1 MLVNHNSRNYNVL
14 PGDSRYPVKLNKKET
29 DEALGKLILAIRS
42 INETMEKLY
51 RENSD
56 LYSLIKDEVFAS
68 SSFDFTDGRNW
79 RLKDAENNLS
89 ELINYMTSAQDEIPK
104 EEDVLILEDLGFKGD
119 WDNGIH
125 EPYRWE
131 KTVKNETVSD
141 DEEWEDTEEVLWCDN
156 EIYHRIRHTC

>member
-89 ELINYMTSAQDEIPK
+89 ESHFL
-104 EEDVLILEDLGFKGD
+104 L
-119 WDNGIH
+119 
-125 EPYRWE
+125 
-131 KTVKNETVSD
+131 
-141 DEEWEDTEEVLWCDN
+141 
-156 EIYHRIRHTC
+156 